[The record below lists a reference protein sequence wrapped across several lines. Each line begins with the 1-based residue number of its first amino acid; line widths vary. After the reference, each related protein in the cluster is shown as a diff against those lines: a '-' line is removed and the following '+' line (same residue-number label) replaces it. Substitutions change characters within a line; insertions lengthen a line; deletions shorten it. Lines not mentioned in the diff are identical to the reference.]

1 MLKIP
6 VNSLVLAA
14 ADVATA
20 SLPWQAGLRYGLL
33 GLPLAFAALA
43 LYVVLPHYYADQLGL
58 ALWLVAGLLLTSVAH
73 SQLVIAHQAW
83 GVRLGGD
90 AVQRSRIVAWREGLG
105 LVGVIAASA
114 LSVAWG
120 SAAMLAVLALTLALG
135 WWALCYAP
143 RPPKALRPSG
153 LGQTGESALWA
164 PLRVAAF
171 RRLLAVFLCN
181 GIASAIPAALMLF
194 FAQDRLLATPAQ
206 IAMLLVLYFV
216 CGALSMPLWLR
227 SVRRFGLERTW
238 LAGMLLAVLCFGWTA
253 GLGSGQVL
261 AFAVICA
268 LTGVALGADLAVP
281 GALLARLVERQGAQ
295 GQHDGAYLG
304 WWNLATKLNLA
315 LAAGAALPLLQWAGY
330 APGSQDLQALAH
342 LSWGYAL
349 LPCALKL
356 LAAALLYGLFIHR
369 AEHPAP
375 PEGMLL

>member
-120 SAAMLAVLALTLALG
+120 PAAMLAVLALTLALG

-143 RPPKALRPSG
+143 RPSKALRPSG

-164 PLRVAAF
+164 PLRVAA
-171 RRLLAVFLCN
+171 C
-181 GIASAIPAALMLF
+181 
-194 FAQDRLLATPAQ
+194 
-206 IAMLLVLYFV
+206 
-216 CGALSMPLWLR
+216 
-227 SVRRFGLERTW
+227 
-238 LAGMLLAVLCFGWTA
+238 
-253 GLGSGQVL
+253 
-261 AFAVICA
+261 
-268 LTGVALGADLAVP
+268 VALA
-281 GALLARLVERQGAQ
+281 
-295 GQHDGAYLG
+295 
-304 WWNLATKLNLA
+304 
-315 LAAGAALPLLQWAGY
+315 
-330 APGSQDLQALAH
+330 
-342 LSWGYAL
+342 
-349 LPCALKL
+349 
-356 LAAALLYGLFIHR
+356 
-369 AEHPAP
+369 
-375 PEGMLL
+375 

>member
-43 LYVVLPHYYADQLGL
+43 LYVVLPHYYADQLGLSLALVGALLMSVRLLDAVVEPLLGRFSDWLYARQGHGLRVVLWVAAASALVQVLGMAGLFFPPARAQATPGAL

-120 SAAMLAVLALTLALG
+120 PAAMLAVLALTL
-135 WWALCYAP
+135 
-143 RPPKALRPSG
+143 
-153 LGQTGESALWA
+153 
-164 PLRVAAF
+164 
-171 RRLLAVFLCN
+171 
-181 GIASAIPAALMLF
+181 
-194 FAQDRLLATPAQ
+194 D
-206 IAMLLVLYFV
+206 
-216 CGALSMPLWLR
+216 
-227 SVRRFGLERTW
+227 
-238 LAGMLLAVLCFGWTA
+238 
-253 GLGSGQVL
+253 
-261 AFAVICA
+261 
-268 LTGVALGADLAVP
+268 
-281 GALLARLVERQGAQ
+281 
-295 GQHDGAYLG
+295 LG

-330 APGSQDLQALAH
+330 APGSQDLQASAH

>member
-120 SAAMLAVLALTLALG
+120 PAAMLAVLALTLALG
-135 WWALCYAP
+135 WWAL
-143 RPPKALRPSG
+143 RPSG
-153 LGQTGESALWA
+153 LGQTGAPALWA
-164 PLRVAAF
+164 PLRVAA
-171 RRLLAVFLCN
+171 C
-181 GIASAIPAALMLF
+181 AAL
-194 FAQDRLLATPAQ
+194 A
-206 IAMLLVLYFV
+206 
-216 CGALSMPLWLR
+216 
-227 SVRRFGLERTW
+227 
-238 LAGMLLAVLCFGWTA
+238 
-253 GLGSGQVL
+253 
-261 AFAVICA
+261 
-268 LTGVALGADLAVP
+268 
-281 GALLARLVERQGAQ
+281 
-295 GQHDGAYLG
+295 
-304 WWNLATKLNLA
+304 
-315 LAAGAALPLLQWAGY
+315 
-330 APGSQDLQALAH
+330 
-342 LSWGYAL
+342 
-349 LPCALKL
+349 
-356 LAAALLYGLFIHR
+356 
-369 AEHPAP
+369 
-375 PEGMLL
+375 

>member
-120 SAAMLAVLALTLALG
+120 PAAMLAVLALTLALG

-164 PLRVAAF
+164 PLRVVA
-171 RRLLAVFLCN
+171 C
-181 GIASAIPAALMLF
+181 AAL
-194 FAQDRLLATPAQ
+194 A
-206 IAMLLVLYFV
+206 
-216 CGALSMPLWLR
+216 
-227 SVRRFGLERTW
+227 
-238 LAGMLLAVLCFGWTA
+238 
-253 GLGSGQVL
+253 
-261 AFAVICA
+261 
-268 LTGVALGADLAVP
+268 
-281 GALLARLVERQGAQ
+281 
-295 GQHDGAYLG
+295 
-304 WWNLATKLNLA
+304 
-315 LAAGAALPLLQWAGY
+315 
-330 APGSQDLQALAH
+330 
-342 LSWGYAL
+342 
-349 LPCALKL
+349 
-356 LAAALLYGLFIHR
+356 
-369 AEHPAP
+369 
-375 PEGMLL
+375 